1 MSEGSGKTSI
11 DPLWYKDAVIY
22 ELHVKTFCDSD
33 GDGMGDFRG
42 LMEKLDYLQELG
54 VTALWLLPFYP
65 SPLRDDGYD
74 IADYFDVNPTFGT
87 LDDFRAFLDAAH
99 ERNLRVITELVINH
113 TSDQNPWFQKSRR
126 AVARYG
132 VVAAGADRGG
142 AGATSAATG
151 VNAPGYNDD
160 LAYKDFY
167 VWSDTP
173 EKYADARIIFKD
185 FETSNWAWDPVA
197 KAYYWHRFY
206 SHQPDLNFDNP
217 AVHEAVKKVCDYWLS
232 MGVDGLRLDA
242 VPYLYER
249 EDTNCE
255 NLPETHKFLRELRAH
270 VDAKF
275 PNRMLLSEANQW
287 PEDAAAYFGEGN
299 ETHMSFHF
307 PLMPRMFMALQ
318 MEDRFPILDIM
329 EQTPGIPENCQWAM
343 FLRNHDELTLEMV
356 TDEERDYM
364 YRVYATDPHARINL
378 GIRRR
383 LSPLLANN
391 RRKIE
396 LLNTL
401 LFSMPGTPIIYYGD
415 EIGMGDNFYLGD
427 RNGCRTPM
435 QWSPDRN
442 AGFSRANPQQLYLPV
457 TIDPEYHYEA
467 VNVEN
472 QQKNLSSLLWWTR
485 RVISMRKHFKAFSR
499 GSLEFLN
506 PDNPKVLAFL
516 RRWKHETIVV
526 VANLS
531 RFAQSAELDLSRF
544 AGCVPMEVFSRN
556 LFRPIRKASYVITLG
571 PHAYYWFALQSPTDT
586 RRASKKRVTPS
597 IKAPA
602 QLDALLGNNHR
613 EHLEREVLP
622 NHIHN
627 SRWFGSKAK
636 TFRNLKVIEQ
646 LAFSSD
652 ADGARLWF
660 VEVNYLDAPTET
672 YAIPVKIA
680 AAEMAHSITQNAPHA
695 VVAHFTHNNG
705 AILCDAVWDATFRS
719 QLFDAIVGHRTLPA
733 QAGQFVGTATM
744 DLGSLE
750 LDSSGN
756 SQVLSA
762 EQSNSSMLFDNG
774 FFLKLYRKLEDGVN
788 PDVEITR
795 FLTEQTDFPN
805 VPAFIGALEYRRP
818 KAEPRVVCL
827 LQEAVANE
835 GDVWTLTVDALGRY
849 YERVLER
856 KADLQNE
863 TAPAGA
869 LLEELVGGVYPE
881 KVKLLAQR
889 TGELHLA
896 LASRTDNP
904 AFAPEPFNSMAQRS
918 VYQSM
923 RTSLR
928 RAFTSLGKKLSDVP
942 AKFRSEAREVL
953 AAEKEILAREKR
965 LLDRRTNAAK
975 IRIHGDYH
983 LGQLVYTGKDF
994 VILDF
999 EGEPARPLSE
1009 RKMKRSVLR
1018 DVAAMMRSFQ
1028 YAAYAALWQQAMRK
1042 EDVPFLEHWADLWYR
1057 QTSSLF
1063 LQSYLNA
1070 TSGAIFI
1077 PKNSEDLQIM
1087 LEAYLLDK
1095 AVYEIGYELN
1105 NRPGW
1110 VVIPIRGI
1118 KHILQ
1123 AA

>member
-1 MSEGSGKTSI
+1 MGEGSSNPSV
-11 DPLWYKDAVIY
+11 DPLWYKDAIIY

-33 GDGMGDFRG
+33 GNGMGDFRG

-74 IADYFDVNPTFGT
+74 IADYFDVNPIFGT

-132 VVAAGADRGG
+132 LVAAGDDRGS
-142 AGATSAATG
+142 TRDTG
-151 VNAPGYNDD
+151 VEAPGYRDDD
-160 LAYKDFY
+160 LAYKGFY

-185 FETSNWAWDPVA
+185 FETSNWAWDPMA

-217 AVHEAVKKVCDYWLS
+217 AVHDAVTKVCDFWLS

-270 VDAKF
+270 VDSQF

-318 MEDRFPILDIM
+318 MEDRFPIIDIM
-329 EQTPGIPENCQWAM
+329 EQTPAIPDNCQWGM

-364 YRVYATDPHARINL
+364 YRVYATDPHTRINL

-383 LSPLLANN
+383 LAPLLANN

-401 LFSMPGTPIIYYGD
+401 LLSMPGTPIIYYGD

-485 RVISMRKHFKAFSR
+485 RVIAMRKNFKAFSR

-506 PDNPKVLAFL
+506 PDNSKVLAFL
-516 RRWKHETIVV
+516 RRWEHETIVV

-531 RFAQSAELDLSRF
+531 RFSQSAELNLSRF

-556 LFRPIRKASYVITLG
+556 LFRPIRKSNYVITLG
-571 PHAYYWFALQSPTDT
+571 PHAYYWFSLQAPTDA
-586 RRASKKRVTPS
+586 RRASKKRVLPS
-597 IKAPA
+597 IKASA
-602 QLDALLGNNHR
+602 QLDVLLGNNER
-613 EHLEREVLP
+613 EHLECEVLP
-622 NHIHN
+622 NHIRN
-627 SRWFGSKAK
+627 SRWFGSKAR

-646 LAFSSD
+646 VAFSSD
-652 ADGARLWF
+652 AGGARLWF
-660 VEVNYLDAPTET
+660 VQVNYLDAPTET
-672 YAIPVKIA
+672 YAFPVKIA
-680 AAEMAHSITQNAPHA
+680 SSEMAHSIKQNAPQA
-695 VVAHFTHNNG
+695 VIAHFARADG
-705 AILCDAVWDATFRS
+705 AVLCDAIWDTTFRS
-719 QLFDAIVGHRTLPA
+719 ELFDAIVQQQTVRA
-733 QAGQFVGTATM
+733 QAGHFAGFATAGP
-744 DLGSLE
+744 GSQELE
-750 LDSSGN
+750 FSGN

-762 EQSNSSMLFDNG
+762 EQSNSSILFDNR
-774 FFLKLYRKLEDGVN
+774 FFLKLYRKLEDGIN

-805 VPAFIGALEYRRP
+805 VPAFIGALEYRRA
-818 KAEPRVVCL
+818 KAEPTVVCL
-827 LQEAVANE
+827 LQQAVANE
-835 GDVWTLTVDALGRY
+835 GDVWTLTMDAIGRY
-849 YERVLER
+849 YDRVLER

-863 TAPAGA
+863 TAPPGT
-869 LLEELVGGVYPE
+869 LLEELIGGVYPE
-881 KVKLLAQR
+881 KVKLMAQR

-896 LASRTDNP
+896 LASRSDNP
-904 AFAPEPFNSMAQRS
+904 AFAPEPFNAMAQRS

-928 RAFTSLGKKLSDVP
+928 RAFTSLEKKLPDVP
-942 AKFRSEAREVL
+942 AKFRDEAREVL

-965 LLDRRTNAAK
+965 LLDRRTNGAK

-983 LGQLVYTGKDF
+983 LGQLLYTGKDF

-999 EGEPARPLSE
+999 EGEPARPLSD
-1009 RKMKRSVLR
+1009 RKMKRSALR
-1018 DVAAMMRSFQ
+1018 DVAGIMRSFQ
-1028 YAAYAALWQQAMRK
+1028 YAAYATLWQPAMRQQ
-1042 EDVPFLEHWADLWYR
+1042 DVPFLERWADFWYR
-1057 QTSSLF
+1057 QMSSVF
-1063 LQSYLNA
+1063 LQSYLN
-1070 TSGAIFI
+1070 TTTGAIFI
-1077 PKNSEDLQIM
+1077 PKNSDDLRIIV
-1087 LEAYLLDK
+1087 ESYLLDK

-1105 NRPGW
+1105 HRPSW
-1110 VVIPIRGI
+1110 VLIPVRGI
-1118 KHILQ
+1118 KQILQ